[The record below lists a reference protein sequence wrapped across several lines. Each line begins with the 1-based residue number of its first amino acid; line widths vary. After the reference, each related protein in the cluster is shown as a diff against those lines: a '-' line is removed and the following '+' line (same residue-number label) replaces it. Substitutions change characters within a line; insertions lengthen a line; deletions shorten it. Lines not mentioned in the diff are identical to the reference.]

1 MSDKNALISDNA
13 LKLFEIAASLFPHIH
28 QKEDVAN
35 KSMTEL
41 QHDLLLLSTVISCV
55 AGDVEKSLIN
65 SEVTELDLLF
75 IRNKIPYPAT
85 TNH

>member
-1 MSDKNALISDNA
+1 
-13 LKLFEIAASLFPHIH
+13 
-28 QKEDVAN
+28 
-35 KSMTEL
+35 MTEL
-41 QHDLLLLSTVISCV
+41 QNDLLLLSTVIPGV
-55 AGDVEKSLIN
+55 AVDVEKSLIN